1 VADTVAI
8 VLPVIEEASRTD
20 AGRDPD
26 KQTNEDSCGHRETS
40 LGHLAVVCD
49 GMGGHL
55 YGKEASQAALAAM
68 FEVFD
73 AAPPGSDPRDI
84 LRRSIEKA
92 NERVFAM
99 APVDA
104 PSTRPGSTVVALLLH
119 VDGTEIAHVGDSR
132 CYLVHAGEVRQM
144 TRDHSIVE
152 QLVQRGV
159 ITPEQAKKHP
169 DANRITRALGS
180 AATVDVEL
188 QPTHAHVAADTFL
201 LCSDGLSDLVEP
213 KDILGLAG
221 EPPTQMAG
229 RLVDLANAR
238 GGHDNITVMIIRA
251 RESAANA
258 PAGVAPTIVQTYVQ
272 TPSPPATTTHDDAK
286 TSIPPPRRNFR
297 APLLVGMLL
306 AAIGIGA
313 AILALAAGLR
323 PTTHHHAALDG
334 TGFSRPPP
342 APNEDALTPAA
353 TTIEAPLD
361 PTELLPRLHHPDG
374 SVPP

>member
-1 VADTVAI
+1 MPDTVAI
-8 VLPVIEEASRTD
+8 VLPVIEHAFRTD

-26 KQTNEDSCGHRETS
+26 KQTNEDACGHRETS

-49 GMGGHL
+49 GMGGHSF
-55 YGKEASQAALAAM
+55 GKEASQAAVAAM

-73 AAPPGSDPRDI
+73 AAPPGSDPREV

-99 APVDA
+99 APADA

-119 VDGTEIAHVGDSR
+119 ADGTEIAHVGDSR
-132 CYLVHAGEVRQM
+132 CYLVHAGEVKQM

-159 ITPEQAKKHP
+159 LTPEQAKKHP

-180 AATVDVEL
+180 AAKVEVEL
-188 QPTHAHVAADTFL
+188 ESTLLHVAADTLL

-213 KDILGLAG
+213 SDILSMAG
-221 EPPTQMAG
+221 EPPAQMAG

-238 GGHDNITVMIIRA
+238 GGHDNITVMIVRA
-251 RESAANA
+251 RESAKNA
-258 PAGVAPTIVQTYVQ
+258 APGVAPTIVQTYVQ
-272 TPSPPATTTHDDAK
+272 TPAPPTAAVKTH
-286 TSIPPPRRNFR
+286 SIPPKQNRT
-297 APLLVGMLL
+297 PLYVGALL
-306 AAIGIGA
+306 AAIGTGA
-313 AILALAAGLR
+313 AILALSAGLR
-323 PTTHHHAALDG
+323 PTTRHHASLEG
-334 TGFSRPPP
+334 GSPFIRPPAA
-342 APNEDALTPAA
+342 APTASEDVAA
-353 TTIEAPLD
+353 
-361 PTELLPRLHHPDG
+361 PTMVEPPIDDIPKLHHPDG